1 MFCLTCI
8 MYNVSLIIFRQLHNG
23 KEMLCFGKTQYFQP
37 ISHVFINLQKTL
49 VILTLKFML
58 LQVTFLNRI
67 DMMKNQKSLASKNL
81 VNH

>member
-37 ISHVFINLQKTL
+37 ISHVFINLQNFSDFNIK
-49 VILTLKFML
+49 IY
-58 LQVTFLNRI
+58 VTAGNI
-67 DMMKNQKSLASKNL
+67 PE
-81 VNH
+81 